1 MRPYYILL
9 LIFLLVNSINGQN
22 HICGVSRIKS
32 NVEYCL
38 KNNHLSTYNSN
49 SIIKLIVEKIA
60 INPNT
65 FQFISCDHIENAIA
79 LIHPESHNRIVMY
92 DNNYFSSITGN
103 DYWFKVFVLSHE
115 IAHHLNGHTI
125 QMKNNY
131 ESYIP
136 SQKRELDCDYFAGHI
151 LYKLGARESDI
162 VKVFD
167 QLPDALSENES
178 HPKNYK
184 RLNYALK
191 GFNDELNRMKEDLD
205 QYSEYI
211 RGNIQNEN
219 ILSNI
224 KEIYRNID
232 EYNKTNEIKYIQIA
246 DNLINHS
253 GLKNESKLERTNFF
267 IDYKLERF
275 DKALNFAKKKYFENP
290 NEENCNNILS
300 LLTHAFMKD
309 PIINEISK
317 IESKNSEINFTLG
330 LYYKQNGEDELS
342 NKYIFKA
349 YEIIK
354 NNDESILKS
363 DILIAYARAN
373 FEINLAKKDLNNFTL
388 SKIKFL
394 EAKKILDKYPDDDYY
409 RFYYN
414 SLIYHLGTIN
424 FLENNCYG
432 VEKYY
437 TELIERVKSKNM
449 NENNENHLFKS
460 FLGLSRCSESSE
472 NKFKTLQYYSD
483 AIQLCKNN
491 EHLSYFYSKRATFYK
506 NENQEKL
513 AIQDFEKAC
522 KYGDQKA
529 CELISNK

>member
-1 MRPYYILL
+1 
-9 LIFLLVNSINGQN
+9 
-22 HICGVSRIKS
+22 
-32 NVEYCL
+32 
-38 KNNHLSTYNSN
+38 
-49 SIIKLIVEKIA
+49 
-60 INPNT
+60 
-65 FQFISCDHIENAIA
+65 
-79 LIHPESHNRIVMY
+79 MY

-162 VKVFD
+162 VKIFD
-167 QLPDALSENES
+167 KLPDALSENES

-211 RGNIQNEN
+211 RGNIQNEH
-219 ILSNI
+219 IRRNI
-224 KEIYRNID
+224 KDILMNID
-232 EYNKTNEIKYIQIA
+232 EYNKTNDIKYVNIA
-246 DNLINHS
+246 DNIINQNN
-253 GLKNESKLERTNFF
+253 LKNDQNFGKIIYF
-267 IDYKLERF
+267 IDLKLGRF
-275 DKALNFAKKKYFENP
+275 DKAFQYILQKYKENP
-290 NEENCNNILS
+290 DEKNSISILE
-300 LLTHAFMKD
+300 LMTHAFLQD
-309 PIINEISK
+309 PIVDDIANK
-317 IESKNSEINFTLG
+317 VTKNPKINFMIG
-330 LYYKQNGEDELS
+330 LYYHQTNKPLIASNFINKSYED
-342 NKYIFKA
+342 
-349 YEIIK
+349 IK
-354 NNDESILKS
+354 NNDESLLKA
-363 DILIAYARAN
+363 DVLIAYARNN
-373 FEINLAKKDLNNFTL
+373 FEYNLQKNDLNNFTL
-388 SKIKFL
+388 SKIKLL

-437 TELIERVKSKNM
+437 SELIERVKSKNM

-460 FLGLSRCSESSE
+460 FLGLSICSESSE

-491 EHLSYFYSKRATFYK
+491 EHLSYFFSKRANFYK